1 MNILLINPSY
11 SNPYSEWDI
20 SDLKSSSPPLGLL
33 SLASVARKFGHKVFI
48 QDFTTCVIPPTQ
60 DVTIAGIT
68 AMTLQ
73 IDNAAI
79 IGNNLRRLVIKVVL
93 GGVHITAEPLTTLHK
108 YPESFDE
115 VMTGEGEWQFAN
127 KLGESLGPELDDLPF
142 PAYDL
147 VDLSKYRVSP
157 IGTKKRNAVGLV
169 TSRGCFGK
177 CEFCSKSVFGSKIR
191 CHSAKYVVD
200 LMDKLNKDQDVSDFL
215 FYDDLFVGN
224 KARLHDIC
232 EKLLNRKYTWSCCSR
247 VDTLHLD
254 TMRLMKK
261 AGCTMIEYGIESGSQ
276 KILDLMKKG
285 ITKEKVMNAI
295 KMTRKAK
302 ILSKGNFIFG
312 YFGETEDTLYETI
325 QFAKSLPLDYFQHT
339 FMTPLPGTET
349 WHKADQYGAF
359 DKDWNKCNTFSVNF
373 VPHGITRDRMT
384 EISKDAFREFYLRPF
399 VILKELFRGTL
410 ILKAKAFLKRLFL

>member
-1 MNILLINPSY
+1 
-11 SNPYSEWDI
+11 
-20 SDLKSSSPPLGLL
+20 
-33 SLASVARKFGHKVFI
+33 
-48 QDFTTCVIPPTQ
+48 
-60 DVTIAGIT
+60 
-68 AMTLQ
+68 
-73 IDNAAI
+73 
-79 IGNNLRRLVIKVVL
+79 
-93 GGVHITAEPLTTLHK
+93 
-108 YPESFDE
+108 
-115 VMTGEGEWQFAN
+115 
-127 KLGESLGPELDDLPF
+127 
-142 PAYDL
+142 
-147 VDLSKYRVSP
+147 
-157 IGTKKRNAVGLV
+157 
-169 TSRGCFGK
+169 
-177 CEFCSKSVFGSKIR
+177 
-191 CHSAKYVVD
+191 
-200 LMDKLNKDQDVSDFL
+200 
-215 FYDDLFVGN
+215 
-224 KARLHDIC
+224 
-232 EKLLNRKYTWSCCSR
+232 
-247 VDTLHLD
+247 
-254 TMRLMKK
+254 
-261 AGCTMIEYGIESGSQ
+261 MIEYGIESGSQ